1 MVYGFSS
8 FLSLAAEVKSE
19 FMLERFEDFPK
30 DCDFIKKYSE
40 SITIYQKYSLKF
52 AVSKLLQRPFI
63 LHCKSVKKFEKANSS
78 TIFFVLCLGK
88 FFRKCIFENSQ
99 CSEESSNPPT

>member
-1 MVYGFSS
+1 M
-8 FLSLAAEVKSE
+8 AAEVKSE
-19 FMLERFEDFPK
+19 FMLDRFGDSPRH
-30 DCDFIKKYSE
+30 CDFIKKYSE
-40 SITIYQKYSLKF
+40 SITIYQKYSLEF

-88 FFRKCIFENSQ
+88 FFGKCTFENSQ
-99 CSEESSNPPT
+99 CSGESANPAT